1 MNKQSKHADA
11 QSNETFYNEVPYQ
24 GSSLPQVR
32 MVRASKSHASAVFL
46 IRTRGEFDNNGVS
59 EEGEGQERGGGGG
72 EGARHTSALLVVR
85 ACTLSV
91 YTFAD
96 SPQERALIR
105 IITAAPEK
113 KSTQDKKRAAPG
125 RDRR

>member
-59 EEGEGQERGGGGG
+59 EEGEGQERGGGGVRG
-72 EGARHTSALLVVR
+72 QDIRQHSWSCARAR
-85 ACTLSV
+85 
-91 YTFAD
+91 Y
-96 SPQERALIR
+96 R
-105 IITAAPEK
+105 
-113 KSTQDKKRAAPG
+113 STHLRTVHRKGP
-125 RDRR
+125 